1 MKKYLS
7 FHLRGEEIFKYFI
20 FLLLIIIIP
29 TLVFLNARGW
39 NNTQNLTVPE
49 GILIFVL
56 FLFAFFGGLALTFF
70 IYKLS
75 IENVEYDNEKL
86 SFSGDM
92 GKFFRIIVKGILL
105 TVITIG
111 IYLPWF
117 VKELYGYFIEESSYR
132 QKHFRFLAKAPDLF
146 VIFLLALIIPM
157 IILVIFFHD
166 KNYSDYSM
174 KGYLY
179 NNIQTVI
186 LAPFL
191 FFYYRWFINIK
202 FKDFLIKFDADI
214 MEGIGVVLL
223 QTLLITLTFGI
234 YFPVG
239 YLKIYRYYLNNT
251 RVEDEAGKKIRLDY
265 EMDSTDDFLFI
276 WGQTLLTIITLGIYS
291 PWAYCKVMGRILGK
305 TSLEEQ
311 G

>member
-7 FHLRGEEIFKYFI
+7 FHLKGEEIFKYFI
-20 FLLLIIIIP
+20 FLLLIILIP
-29 TLVFLNARGW
+29 TLIFLNARGW
-39 NNTQNLTVPE
+39 DNSQDLTTSE
-49 GILIFVL
+49 WILVFVL
-56 FLFAFFGGLALTFF
+56 FLFAFFGSLALMFF

-75 IENVEYDNEKL
+75 IENVEYDNERL
-86 SFSGDM
+86 GFSGDM

-117 VKELYGYFIEESSYR
+117 VKEVYGFFIEESSYR
-132 QKHFRFLAKAPDLF
+132 QKHFKFLAKASDLF
-146 VIFLLALIIPM
+146 VVFLLAFLIPM
-157 IILVIFFHD
+157 IILAIFFHD
-166 KNYSDYSM
+166 NNYRDYSM

-186 LAPFL
+186 LAPFI

-202 FKDFLIKFDADI
+202 FSDFHIKFDADI

-239 YLKIYRYYLNNT
+239 YLKIYRYYLNKT
-251 RVEDEAGKKIRLDY
+251 KVEDEAGKKIHLDY
-265 EMDSTDDFLFI
+265 EMDSTNDFLFI
-276 WGQTLLTIITLGIYS
+276 WGQTLLSIITIGIYS
-291 PWAYCKVMGRILGK
+291 PWAYCKVMGRVLGK
-305 TSLEEQ
+305 TSLEEL